1 MKTTKTSVRILAC
14 LLALCMTAG
23 LLPGMALA
31 AYTEERIDAV
41 SVSVTA
47 PAAGALPAEPAVAA
61 DAPYTLE
68 FWSWEEVASIGSDAN
83 VGYMYL
89 DTTFAASRC
98 YCLEVELR
106 AAFGYAFDTARAAAQ
121 VDGAASVKIT
131 RINEDKLTL
140 SAWFTVPPSPTP
152 EEIAEIVITGVTK
165 PSDATKDPL
174 DTMLDVEKNAGKP
187 EGTVL
192 DGAYYEW
199 KPAAEG
205 GRSDGWEYLGY
216 GDSFTDGG
224 LYGARLELTA
234 DNCHSFADTVTATV
248 DGKPAIVLEKSK
260 DTVALFVLFAESI
273 EIRKLRV
280 TVFNWP
286 ANGAAIRN
294 TPANFDFYSSMY
306 GCTLDATF
314 QIEQPDGS
322 WRDVTDADSP
332 FQADAHYR
340 VKAVICAADGFAFAA
355 SGTGSINGESGT
367 TWDVSDGGKTL
378 TMTRTCGKEGLVYS
392 YVAGDTPETY
402 LYDVLPIRILTPA
415 DGVIPEDATVGR
427 PGESRWTEGLSTKY
441 AGWYEVPYAGSLSK
455 EKSLYDTTQK
465 KFTKPFQDG
474 KVYRM
479 DVSLRANSNSQFIGP
494 FSIELYGTDGALLTP
509 VMTRQTTD
517 AATWKEYSFWFE
529 VGEVSYQKI
538 PTLTVTGPEVGADG
552 KIDVSDPTQFT
563 AREAVTLSG
572 IQYVE
577 YFDELMFEATVQA
590 GYYFAAPG
598 QLRATYNGHAA
609 SVSGV
614 YWGDSRELLR
624 VTFRVSTTKTPL
636 TIKDPAL
643 ITAKGKTYD
652 GTAAAELDIS
662 HAALSGVE
670 DGDDVQLVAAEAAFA
685 SADAGAD
692 VAVSVTGMF
701 ALTGEHAGK
710 YTLTQPELH
719 GLTATIA
726 PCTLVA
732 DTTNRSQT
740 VYTGEGTFDGAHF
753 AGVEVGGTPEAATG
767 VVRYTI
773 GEDTEE
779 KTGEEIAAYLKTLKA
794 GDMADIH
801 YNFDGTGNY
810 DGALASGVIKI
821 TVADR
826 PAAPVT
832 PAQPKITEKNCPKDG
847 TCPLTR
853 FADVPNNAWYHDAL
867 HYCVEHGLL
876 SGTGESTFS
885 PGRTMTRGMVV
896 TVLHRLAGSPA
907 PKGTAGFEDVAA
919 GSYCDAATRWAA
931 ENGIV
936 LGFASGKF
944 EPEQPVTRAQLAVI
958 LCRYAA
964 LVGLDVT
971 NMAELDGFADADAVG
986 EWAREALGWASGAGI
1001 ILGGKDGRIAPQG
1014 DATRAQTA
1022 VILYRFCTK
1031 LLGK

>member
-1 MKTTKTSVRILAC
+1 
-14 LLALCMTAG
+14 MTAG

-31 AYTEERIDAV
+31 AYMEERIDAV

-47 PAAGALPAEPAVAA
+47 PVAGALPARPTVAE

-68 FWSWEEVASIGSDAN
+68 FSSWEEVASIGSDAN
-83 VGYMYL
+83 VGYMYI

-98 YCLEVELR
+98 YRLEVELR
-106 AAFGYAFDTARAAAQ
+106 AAFGYAFDTALAAAQ
-121 VDGAASVKIT
+121 VDGASRVQIT
-131 RINEDKLTL
+131 RINEDELTL

-152 EEIAEIVITGVTK
+152 EVIAEIAITGVTK
-165 PSDATKDPL
+165 PSEATKDPF
-174 DTMLDVEKNAGKP
+174 DTMLDVEEHADKP

-192 DGAYYEW
+192 NGTYYEW

-205 GRSDGWEYLGY
+205 GRSDGWEYLGF
-216 GDSFTDGG
+216 GDRFTDGG

-260 DTVALFVLFAESI
+260 DTVALFVLFADSI

-294 TPANFDFYSSMY
+294 TPANFDFYASMY

-314 QIEQPDGS
+314 QIEQPDGL

-340 VKAVICAADGFAFAA
+340 VKAVIHAADGFKFAA

-367 TWDVSDGGKTL
+367 TWDVTGGGTTL

-392 YVAGDTPETY
+392 YVVGDTPETY

-415 DGVIPEDATVGR
+415 DGVIPEDAAVGR

-441 AGWYEVPYAGSLSK
+441 AGWYEVPYAGSTSK

-465 KFTKPFQDG
+465 KFTKPFRDG
-474 KVYRM
+474 KVYRL
-479 DVSLRANSNSQFIGP
+479 DVSLRANSNSQFLGP
-494 FSIELYGTDGALLTP
+494 FSIELYGTDGARLTP

-517 AATWKEYSFWFE
+517 AAAWKEYSFWFE
-529 VGEVSYQKI
+529 VGEISYQKI
-538 PTLTVTGPEVGADG
+538 PTLTVTGPEAGADG
-552 KIDVSDPTQFT
+552 KIDVSDPTQFS
-563 AREAVTLSG
+563 AAEAVTLSD
-572 IQYVE
+572 IRYWE
-577 YFDELMFEATVQA
+577 YSDELVFEATVQS

-598 QLRATYNGHAA
+598 QLTATYNGHPA

-636 TIKDPAL
+636 TIEDPTR

-662 HAALSGVE
+662 DAVLSGVE
-670 DGDDVQLVAAEAAFA
+670 DGDDVKLVAAGAAFA
-685 SADAGAD
+685 SADAGQN
-692 VAVSVTGMF
+692 VAVNVTGLFTLM
-701 ALTGEHAGK
+701 GEHAGK

-719 GLTATIA
+719 DLTATIS
-726 PCTLVA
+726 PCTAVA
-732 DTTNRSQT
+732 DTTNKTQT

-753 AGVEVGGTPEAATG
+753 AGVEIGGAPEAATG
-767 VVRYTI
+767 TVTYTI

-779 KTGEEIAAYLKTLKA
+779 KTGEEIATYLKTLKS
-794 GDMADIH
+794 GDTADIH

-810 DGALASGVIKI
+810 DGASESGVIKI

-826 PAAPVT
+826 PIAPVT
-832 PAQPKITEKNCPKDG
+832 PAQPKITEKNCPRDG
-847 TCPLTR
+847 TCPLAR
-853 FADVPNNAWYHDAL
+853 FADVPDNAWYHDAL

-885 PGRTMTRGMVV
+885 PGRAMTRGMVV

-907 PKGTAGFEDVAA
+907 PKGSAGFEDVAA

-931 ENGIV
+931 E
-936 LGFASGKF
+936 
-944 EPEQPVTRAQLAVI
+944 PVTRAQLAVI

-964 LVGLDVT
+964 LMGLDVT
-971 NMAELDGFADADAVG
+971 NVAELDGFADADAVG